1 MNSTLQI
8 PLNATPEQE
17 TRLAELQRVFA
28 EACNLLTPVVRDT
41 RCWNRVA
48 LHHMTY
54 RTLRARFPQLGSQM
68 ACNAIYSVSRTSRL
82 VYQSPSSP
90 FNLSRLGDRPLPL
103 IRLLPDS
110 PVYFDRHTLSLKD
123 GHLSMFTLDGRMR
136 FGVDLPEAAVRRFK
150 EAKLH
155 EIVLASHRPAPGF
168 SLTFVFG
175 AGSRKDAPAP
185 SVEGPAPARELP
197 EYVLVF
203 PEAQTVPTGD
213 PA

>member
-1 MNSTLQI
+1 MNSTLRI
-8 PLNATPEQE
+8 LLNATPEQAS
-17 TRLAELQRVFA
+17 RLAALQRVFA
-28 EACNLLTPVVRDT
+28 EACNLLTPVVRET

-54 RTLRARFPQLGSQM
+54 RSLRERFPQLGSQM
-68 ACNAIYSVSRTSRL
+68 ACNAIYSVSRTCRL

-90 FNLSRLGDRPLPL
+90 FNLARLGTRPLPL
-103 IRLLPDS
+103 VRLAPDS

-136 FGVDLPEAAVRRFK
+136 FEIDLPAAAVHRFR

-155 EIVLASHRPAPGF
+155 EIVLASHHPGF

-175 AGSRKDAPAP
+175 AGNRKTAGASGADARIPP
-185 SVEGPAPARELP
+185 RELP
-197 EYVLVF
+197 EYVLVL
-203 PEAQTVPTGD
+203 PEAQAVPTGD

>member
-1 MNSTLQI
+1 MNSTIQI
-8 PLNATPEQE
+8 RLDAAPEQE
-17 TRLAELQRVFA
+17 ARLAALQRVFA
-28 EACNLLTPVVRDT
+28 EACNLLTPVVRET

-54 RTLRARFPQLGSQM
+54 RTLRERFPQLGSQM
-68 ACNAIYSVSRTSRL
+68 ACNAIYSVSRTCRL

-90 FNLSRLGDRPLPL
+90 FNLARLGARPLPL
-103 IRLLPDS
+103 IRLASDS

-136 FGVDLPEAAVRRFK
+136 FDVDLPEAAVRRFR

-155 EIVLASHRPAPGF
+155 EIVLASHQPGF

-175 AGSRKDAPAP
+175 AGNRKAAAA
-185 SVEGPAPARELP
+185 SHTEARIPARELP
-197 EYVLVF
+197 EYVLVL
-203 PEAQTVPTGD
+203 PEAQAVPTGD